1 MNQRIALVTG
11 GMGGLGTAICQRLYK
26 DGCKVLA
33 NCLPGYPDQSAW
45 LERQRGL
52 GYEFH
57 VAQGDVSD
65 YDSCT
70 QMIAA
75 IEAEFGQV
83 DVLINNAGITR
94 DKYFPRLSK
103 ENWDAVIGTNLD
115 SLFNVTH
122 QVSTKMTEKG
132 WGRVVNISSVNALR
146 GQAGQTNYTAAKA
159 GCIGFT
165 KALALEVAAKGV
177 TVNAIAPGF
186 IETEMVLAM
195 REDIRQSILEVIPM
209 KRPGTPEDIGA
220 AVSFLCSDQASY
232 ITGTTL
238 NVNGGVHMQ

>member
-1 MNQRIALVTG
+1 MNKRIALVTG

-26 DGCKVLA
+26 DGYKVLV
-33 NCLPGYPDQSAW
+33 NCLPGYPDKAAW
-45 LERQRGL
+45 LEKQRSL

-57 VAQGDVSD
+57 AAEGDVSD

-94 DKYFPRLSK
+94 DKYFPKLNK

-165 KALALEVAAKGV
+165 KALAQEVAARGV

-195 REDIRQSILEVIPM
+195 REDIRQSILEIIPM

-220 AVSFLCSDQASY
+220 AVSFLCSDEASY

>member
-1 MNQRIALVTG
+1 MNKRIALVTG

-26 DGCKVLA
+26 DGYKVLV
-33 NCLPGYPDQSAW
+33 NCLPGYPDKAAW
-45 LERQRGL
+45 LENQRSL

-57 VAQGDVSD
+57 AAEGDVSD

-94 DKYFPRLSK
+94 DKYFPKLNK

-165 KALALEVAAKGV
+165 KALAQEVAARGV

-195 REDIRQSILEVIPM
+195 REDIRQSILEIIPM

-220 AVSFLCSDQASY
+220 AVSFLCSDEASY

>member
-11 GMGGLGTAICQRLYK
+11 GMGGLGTAICQRLYE
-26 DGCKVLA
+26 DGYKVLV
-33 NCLPGYPDQSAW
+33 NCLPAYPEKAAW
-45 LERQRGL
+45 LEKQRGL

-57 VAQGDVSD
+57 AAEGDVSD
-65 YDSCT
+65 YESCT
-70 QMIAA
+70 RMIAS

-94 DKYFPRLSK
+94 DKFFPKLSK
-103 ENWDAVIGTNLD
+103 ENWDAVMGTNLD

-122 QVSTKMTEKG
+122 QVSSKMTERG
-132 WGRVVNISSVNALR
+132 WGRIVNISSVNALR

-165 KALALEVAAKGV
+165 KALAQEVAARGV

-186 IETEMVLAM
+186 IETEMVLAI
-195 REDIRQSILEVIPM
+195 REDIRQSILDIIPM
-209 KRPGTPEDIGA
+209 KRPGTPQDIGA